1 MTWTKPFITSWR
13 ALIVSPLSPSGCPSP
28 GYTDNILGTPPG
40 YAADVFSPPG
50 DLWRL
55 LVWPRIPRSSSNFF
69 FFLYIFAFSG
79 CSVKWLFIN
88 AVSRNLTRT
97 NFNKKL
103 YILLFRKYFGSV
115 VCFLFFF
122 QLAYTKRVSINITV
136 WLCSPLT
143 SMCVVALR
151 EGKISA
157 YIRTFNVKFYS
168 WCEYKSIS

>member
-1 MTWTKPFITSWR
+1 MESIDRLATEPQWVPVTWVYWQHLGHATRVCCRRLFSSRRSLEAPRLAGNTS
-13 ALIVSPLSPSGCPSP
+13 
-28 GYTDNILGTPPG
+28 
-40 YAADVFSPPG
+40 
-50 DLWRL
+50 
-55 LVWPRIPRSSSNFF
+55 
-69 FFLYIFAFSG
+69 
-79 CSVKWLFIN
+79 
-88 AVSRNLTRT
+88 
-97 NFNKKL
+97 
-103 YILLFRKYFGSV
+103 LLFQFFVFCTYLPSQDVQWNDYLLMPLAEIWQELTLTKSFTYFCLESILV
-115 VCFLFFF
+115 QWFVFCFFF